1 MTTKKIAIDKAT
13 PISDISL
20 RDYFAGE
27 ALSTR
32 QQIDFDS
39 DRGIAQQLAENAY
52 ALADAMMNER
62 KL

>member
-1 MTTKKIAIDKAT
+1 MTPKKTAIDKVT

-20 RDYFAGE
+20 RDYFASE
-27 ALSTR
+27 ALSTM
-32 QQIDFDS
+32 QQIDIEK

-52 ALADAMMNER
+52 ALADALMKER